1 MDTVEV
7 GDIVHAS
14 GHTGRFEV
22 IKLTDNEWANLKL
35 LAQSKIDGTPVDV
48 GYEVPAVPISTLTL
62 LKKKEK

>member
-1 MDTVEV
+1 MATVEV

-22 IKLTDNEWANLKL
+22 IKLTDNEWANIKH
-35 LAQSKIDGTPVDV
+35 LAESKVDGTPVDV
-48 GYEVPAVPISTLTL
+48 GYEVPAVPVSTLTL

>member
-7 GDIVHAS
+7 GDIVHAA
-14 GHTGRFEV
+14 GHVGRFEV

-35 LAQSKIDGTPVDV
+35 LAQSKVDGTPVDV
-48 GYEVPAVPISTLTL
+48 GYDVPAVPISTLTL

>member
-1 MDTVEV
+1 VDTVEV

-14 GHTGRFEV
+14 GHPGRFEV

-35 LAQSKIDGTPVDV
+35 LAESKVDGVLVDV

-62 LKKKEK
+62 LEKKKG